1 MPFKKIRKKKSK
13 KNYKY
18 ACWQGYC
25 PSLAERENSRIK
37 ELANRLNATS
47 DKEVLTN
54 VLEWQNRNIVFWFE
68 RYPLSLA
75 ILSAILAL
83 LVTSPFLMLSAPIL
97 FWCFTVLVSVI
108 VTLSSIAIYM
118 IHSYRKLPLKQ
129 LFNIFPSSISIN
141 SILENK
147 LCVCRDYAKLTA
159 CLLFNI
165 YPEKEIYFAHAPS
178 HVATGIMVEKKLYIL
193 DKYLPVATIDKW
205 HERWHK
211 GKFSDK
217 TIERIKG
224 TCLESVDLNCLLS
237 KTSSS
242 KLDTDKLANEMKRL
256 LSIQRSTDDTK
267 SASLKILQWKKG
279 AILYED
285 DEIVN
290 YSLAQRLKL
299 IISGEM
305 LDLNHVANIEIDR
318 KKDDLI
324 FRVKLIE

>member
-1 MPFKKIRKKKSK
+1 MPFKKMRKEKSK
-13 KNYKY
+13 SNYKY

-68 RYPLSLA
+68 RYPLSFA
-75 ILSAILAL
+75 ILGAILAL
-83 LVTSPFLMLSAPIL
+83 LVTSLFLMLNAPIW
-97 FWCFTVLVSVI
+97 FWCFTVLVSMI
-108 VTLSSIAIYM
+108 ATLSSIAIYM

-129 LFNIFPSSISIN
+129 LFNIFPPSISIN

-165 YPEKEIYFAHAPS
+165 YPEKEIYFVHARG

-237 KTSSS
+237 ETSSS

-256 LSIQRSTDDTK
+256 LSIQRPTDDKK

-290 YSLAQRLKL
+290 YSLAQRLKM

-305 LDLNHVANIEIDR
+305 LDVNHVANIEIDL

-324 FRVKLIE
+324 FRVELIE

>member
-1 MPFKKIRKKKSK
+1 
-13 KNYKY
+13 
-18 ACWQGYC
+18 
-25 PSLAERENSRIK
+25 
-37 ELANRLNATS
+37 
-47 DKEVLTN
+47 
-54 VLEWQNRNIVFWFE
+54 
-68 RYPLSLA
+68 
-75 ILSAILAL
+75 
-83 LVTSPFLMLSAPIL
+83 
-97 FWCFTVLVSVI
+97 
-108 VTLSSIAIYM
+108 M
-118 IHSYRKLPLKQ
+118 IHSYRKLPLRQ
-129 LFNIFPSSISIN
+129 LFNIFPLSISIN

-279 AILYED
+279 VILYED

-290 YSLAQRLKL
+290 YSLAQWLR
-299 IISGEM
+299 IQISAEM
-305 LDLNHVANIEIDR
+305 IELSQIVNLEITQDE
-318 KKDDLI
+318 DDLRFQI
-324 FRVKLIE
+324 KYKSKK